1 MGPLQL
7 AREDPY
13 FRSLAASPVLS
24 AISFFLLVSIVT
36 RIITGVRSNIA
47 QDNNDARSKTPNRIA
62 YWLPWLGSA
71 LSFVRDIEGTI
82 SRDLDSSGD
91 DIFSNRMG
99 SGQYNV
105 VNMLSLVQQVF
116 AQRGNVLNKQGTLE
130 WPMKTAFDDKSTTRD
145 EHEAFQGYRNAL
157 NLMLKEDLIN
167 EATGKTARAEEAGK
181 VKFNADGTFE
191 ADFYNLIV
199 NYMGQIVIDML
210 WGRALIKNHTNLQT
224 VMWDF
229 DEDVHHILTKYL
241 ANITAAGCR
250 ATAARERLTLAMREW
265 HEAVAAKQAGRN
277 HGAQ

>member
-1 MGPLQL
+1 MGLLRL

-24 AISFFLLVSIVT
+24 VISFFLLVSIVT

-82 SRDLDSSGD
+82 SRDHYVRFLIAQCAQVTINRDSSGD
-91 DIFSNRMG
+91 DIFSYRMG

-130 WPMKTAFDDKSTTRD
+130 WPMKTAFDDKSATRD
-145 EHEAFQGYRNAL
+145 EHEAFHGYHNAL
-157 NLMLKEDLIN
+157 NLMLKEDFIN
-167 EATGKTARAEEAGK
+167 EATGKTARAVESE
-181 VKFNADGTFE
+181 
-191 ADFYNLIV
+191 
-199 NYMGQIVIDML
+199 
-210 WGRALIKNHTNLQT
+210 
-224 VMWDF
+224 
-229 DEDVHHILTKYL
+229 
-241 ANITAAGCR
+241 
-250 ATAARERLTLAMREW
+250 
-265 HEAVAAKQAGRN
+265 AAKLVTEAPWEYSD
-277 HGAQ
+277 AQGKPMVL